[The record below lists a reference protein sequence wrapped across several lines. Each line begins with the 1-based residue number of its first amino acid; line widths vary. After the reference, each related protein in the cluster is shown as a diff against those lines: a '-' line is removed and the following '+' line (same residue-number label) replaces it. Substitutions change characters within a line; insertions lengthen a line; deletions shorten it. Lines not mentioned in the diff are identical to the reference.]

1 MDKLKFDYGLK
12 FTLESLN
19 KYLNQNGAPTDVGHL
34 QISYWLTKWEE
45 GQLHFYPRTQIL
57 EIKIQQTVI
66 TMKLKISLDN
76 LLGLLAKQDGV

>member
-1 MDKLKFDYGLK
+1 MKFDYGLK

-19 KYLNQNGAPTDVGHL
+19 KYLIQNGVPTDVGNLHIL
-34 QISYWLTKWEE
+34 DWLTKWEE
-45 GQLHFYPRTQIL
+45 GRLHFYPRTQIP

-66 TMKLKISLDN
+66 AVKLKISSDN